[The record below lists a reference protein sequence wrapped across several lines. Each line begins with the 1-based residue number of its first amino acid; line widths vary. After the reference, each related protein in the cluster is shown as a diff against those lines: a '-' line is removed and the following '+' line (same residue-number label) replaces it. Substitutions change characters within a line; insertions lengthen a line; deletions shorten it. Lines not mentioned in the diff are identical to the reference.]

1 MNIGVIIKEGIEDW
15 QIIQQQKGTG
25 EITLKGIWCEQEP
38 GKFFGVFV
46 RVVKEDTGENV
57 ILWTRAK
64 ESRQKEKHWSVTLK
78 GIPAG
83 GLYRIETCM
92 KEAEDTPYE
101 WALRGDIVHHIGVG
115 DLFVIAGQSNSA
127 GYGKDTV
134 FDPPEIGVH
143 LWRNSGH
150 WDLASHPLNDSTD
163 TAHIVNRESA
173 NSGHSP
179 YLAFAK
185 YLKRELNYPIGL
197 VQTSLG
203 GSPLVRWNPAEE
215 GDLYENMVKAIR
227 VQGGKIQGVLW
238 YQGCSDTEDADRY
251 GERFAQMVQELRK
264 ELQDE
269 KLPFFTCQLNRL
281 TSAPAS
287 EQTDKNWS
295 VIRNAQCWAAGNL
308 EGIYIMPTIDGTLS
322 DAIHNSASF
331 NVILGERLAKQALAH
346 LYHRNFLSEA
356 PRIEKISKNGEK
368 QLKLAF
374 SPVYDYLYTYEMDVK
389 ELPFVIESQGKRI
402 EIQQY
407 KMIGKDTIQLFLAE
421 ELPDNSVIHLY
432 YGQNPKGRVIIDFAT
447 HYPVIG
453 FSKIVE

>member
-15 QIIQQQKGTG
+15 QIIQQQNGIG
-25 EITLKGIWCEQEP
+25 EIMLKGIWCEQEP
-38 GKFFGVFV
+38 GRFFGVFV

-57 ILWTRAK
+57 ILWTKAK
-64 ESRQKEKHWSVTLK
+64 ESKRKKNQWSIALK

-101 WALRGDIVHHIGVG
+101 WALRGDFIHHVGVG

-134 FDPPEIGVH
+134 YDPPEIGVH
-143 LWRNSGH
+143 LWRNSDN
-150 WDLASHPLNDSTD
+150 WDLATHPLNDSTN
-163 TAHIVNRESA
+163 TAHTVNRESA

-197 VQTSLG
+197 IQTSLG

-215 GDLYENMVKAIR
+215 GDLYDNMVKAIR
-227 VQGGKIQGVLW
+227 KQGGKIRGVLW
-238 YQGCSDTEDADRY
+238 YQGCSDTENAERY
-251 GERFAQMVQELRK
+251 GERFSQMVQKLRMD
-264 ELQDE
+264 LQDE

-287 EQTDKNWS
+287 QQVDKNWS
-295 VIRNAQCWAAGNL
+295 IIRNAQFLAAENL
-308 EGIYIMPTIDGTLS
+308 EEIYVMPTIDGTLS
-322 DAIHNSASF
+322 DLIHNSASF
-331 NVILGERLAKQALAH
+331 NVILGERLAKQVLAN
-346 LYHRNFLSEA
+346 LYHLNFLSEA
-356 PRIEKISKNGEK
+356 PRIHKICKNGEK
-368 QLKLAF
+368 QLKLIF
-374 SPVYDYLYTYEMDVK
+374 SSVYDYLYAYDMEVN
-389 ELPFVIESQGKRI
+389 ELPFMIECKGKQVGIQRYEMI
-402 EIQQY
+402 ERNA
-407 KMIGKDTIQLFLAE
+407 IQLFLTE
-421 ELPDNSVIHLY
+421 ELSDNSEIHLY
-432 YGQNPKGRVIIDFAT
+432 YGQNPRGRAIVDYAT

-453 FSKIVE
+453 FSKTIE